1 MVRYFEDFS
10 VGEQMMTPRRTV
22 TESDVVTFAGLS
34 GDYNPLHMDAV
45 GAGETIFGQR
55 IAHGLLG
62 LSIAS
67 GLGARLGMFEESVIA
82 LLNVNWN
89 FKGPIFLG
97 DTIHAR
103 ITVSKKRETSKPDR
117 GVLTRS
123 VELFKQDDTV
133 VQQGTITT
141 LVQRRPRQ
149 RQ

>member
-10 VGEQMMTPRRTV
+10 VGEQMVTPRRTV
-22 TESDVVTFAGLS
+22 TESDVATFAGLS

-45 GAGETIFGQR
+45 GASKTIFGQR

-103 ITVSKKRETSKPDR
+103 ITVAKKRETSKPDR

-123 VELFKQDDTV
+123 VELFKQNDTV

-141 LVQRRPRQ
+141 LVQRRPQQ
-149 RQ
+149 RY

>member
-10 VGEQMMTPRRTV
+10 VGEQMVTPRRTV

-45 GAGETIFGQR
+45 GAGETLFGQR

-103 ITVSKKRETSKPDR
+103 ITVAKKRETSKPDR

-133 VQQGTITT
+133 VQHGTITT
-141 LVQRRPRQ
+141 LVQRRPQQ
-149 RQ
+149 R